1 MYAVGLALAG
11 RRPTFPKRHT
21 TGFDIYFPPPPE
33 DDWGHSHRQEGRVCA
48 SRGMSYR
55 RMENRVSRRE
65 GRAGEIGQQARS
77 GSGQHEGRVSRTDGT
92 GQQEGRDGSAGREV
106 VSGRDGAGQL
116 DTRDRPAGR
125 EGSAGGGAAR
135 AGGGTHPGRHRR
147 RTHRASQHQRP
158 EWRDETRAD
167 DGTQGSVVALN
178 KKNGEAFR
186 CVPSRCRARE
196 LCYEVRMQRA
206 DPFASKRK
214 VWSGRGVVGP

>member
-116 DTRDRPAGR
+116 DTRTGQQEEKGQP
-125 EGSAGGGAAR
+125 EGVPRGQEGAHTR
-135 AGGGTHPGRHRR
+135 AGTADVRTEQANTSGQTGATKRGRTMARRVASSPSTR
-147 RTHRASQHQRP
+147 RTGRRFVASL
-158 EWRDETRAD
+158 RDAAHVSYATR
-167 DGTQGSVVALN
+167 
-178 KKNGEAFR
+178 
-186 CVPSRCRARE
+186 
-196 LCYEVRMQRA
+196 
-206 DPFASKRK
+206 
-214 VWSGRGVVGP
+214 